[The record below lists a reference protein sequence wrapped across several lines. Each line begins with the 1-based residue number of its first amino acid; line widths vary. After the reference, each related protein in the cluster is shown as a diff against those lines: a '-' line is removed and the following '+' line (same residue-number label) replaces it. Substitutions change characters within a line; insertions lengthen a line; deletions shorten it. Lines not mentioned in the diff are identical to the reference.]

1 MRERIRTIAA
11 GALTACVLAG
21 PVLAKPATVI
31 AAPTAPSEAA
41 AALADWVA
49 GAGDNAGLPYVV
61 VDKTAAV
68 VSVYD
73 AAGRPLG
80 SAPALLGQALGDD
93 SAPGI
98 GDRPMAQIRPEERTT
113 PAGRFVAAYGP
124 AEGAGETFWVDYAS
138 AISLHPVATGNPKE
152 RRIQR
157 LRTASPADNRITYG
171 CINVSAAFYKAVVR
185 KTFADTRGV
194 VYVLPDTKPVQE
206 VFPRFAI
213 QELALA
219 ARAAPAADPQ
229 NTEYVAKATLYSK

>member
-1 MRERIRTIAA
+1 MGEWMRTIAGA
-11 GALTACVLAG
+11 GLAACLLAG
-21 PVLAKPATVI
+21 PALAKPPGVKP
-31 AAPTAPSEAA
+31 APTVPSETAA
-41 AALADWVA
+41 RLADWVA
-49 GAGDNAGLPYVV
+49 GAGDNAGMPYVI

-68 VSVYD
+68 VSVFD
-73 AAGRPLG
+73 ATGRLLG

-124 AEGAGETFWVDYAS
+124 AEGAGETFWVDYAT

-185 KTFADTRGV
+185 KTFAEEKGV

-206 VFPRFAI
+206 VFPRFAV
-213 QELALA
+213 QEP
-219 ARAAPAADPQ
+219 APAED
-229 NTEYVAKATLYSK
+229 SGG